1 MNLESYEQLYQYL
14 ETGKL
19 PDKLDNKQRTTLRKQ
34 STHYLI
40 QNHQLFRRNT
50 KNPLEPLRVIKEN
63 ELESALHN
71 LHSNILTGHF
81 GIEATYNRARSRYYW
96 PGLYK
101 TIAEYIKSCDTCQ
114 RQGAPVPHEELHPIP
129 IGKPFDRMGIDI
141 VGPLTVTTNGNR
153 YIVVATE
160 YLTKWPEAKAIKDT
174 KATTIAKFIYEEI
187 ICRHGCPKVL
197 LSDQGTPFCNELVDS
212 LCQLMNIRHRLS
224 SAYHPQTNG
233 LTERFNKTLCT
244 TLAKYVSDYG
254 DTWDNF
260 LYAAL
265 FAYRTVQNH
274 TTKYS
279 PFKLLYGREATFPMD
294 LQQKHMNDNEPMEKQ
309 LRQHIDFITEDL
321 QNIRLDA
328 QQNIEKAQE
337 KQKQY
342 HDKGLKVE
350 KFNIGDKV
358 LLYES
363 AKAKVHGNKFRE
375 KWTGPYYIHD
385 SITPGAYKL
394 RTLEGKVLR
403 RTINTDRLKR
413 YFERPIWE
421 PQIYIT

>member
-1 MNLESYEQLYQYL
+1 MDL
-14 ETGKL
+14 ETYQQIYRYLTTGDV
-19 PDKLDNKQRTTLRKQ
+19 PEGWTTKQITTFKKQ
-34 STHYLI
+34 TTHYLT
-40 QNHQLFRRNT
+40 QNNLLFRRNN
-50 KNPLEPLRVIKEN
+50 KNPTEPLKVIKTT
-63 ELESALHN
+63 ELENILHN

-81 GIEATYNRARSRYYW
+81 GIEATYNRARTRYYW
-96 PGLYK
+96 PNLYK

-114 RQGAPVPHEELHPIP
+114 RQGAPIPHEELHSIQV
-129 IGKPFDRMGIDI
+129 GKPFDRVGIDI
-141 VGPLTVTTNGNR
+141 VGPLSITPTGNR

-160 YLTKWPEAKAIKDT
+160 YLTKWPEARAIKDT

-212 LCQLMNIRHRLS
+212 LCKLMTIRHRLS

-254 DTWDNF
+254 DTWDTF
-260 LYAAL
+260 LNAAL
-265 FAYRTVQNH
+265 FAYRTVQNS
-274 TTKYS
+274 TTKYT
-279 PFKLLYGREATFPMD
+279 PFKLLYGREAVLPID
-294 LQQKHMNDNEPMEKQ
+294 LQGNEQDDNEVPEESLQ
-309 LRQHIDFITEDL
+309 QHIGYITEDL
-321 QNIRLDA
+321 QNLRLNARD
-328 QQNIEKAQE
+328 NIEKAQE
-337 KQKQY
+337 KQRKY
-342 HDKGLKVE
+342 HDQKVKPI

-363 AKAKVHGNKFRE
+363 AKAKVHGDKFRE

-385 SITPGAYKL
+385 ITAPGAYKL
-394 RTLEGKVLR
+394 RTMDDKVLR
-403 RTINTDRLKR
+403 RVINTDRLKR

-421 PQIYIT
+421 PHIQI